1 MLIMSEEYIV
11 FPVVKVIENIE
22 GYEQKVT
29 FGEDYHHVFV
39 RPKPVKAVFKD
50 GQFYDKEGNKLTMLD
65 VDHSYTSKSTPFTS
79 VACAPMIA
87 EGLKKRTLGE
97 DYDEIMCKKG
107 YGFPIPL
114 KEFEKSKSAKEALKK
129 FASKIFPGKFL
140 ELSSDLNV
148 AKEQLLKLGIDISLV
163 KQNNNKR

>member
-1 MLIMSEEYIV
+1 MSEEYIV
-11 FPVVKVIENIE
+11 FPVVELIENIE
-22 GYEQKVT
+22 EYEQHAT

-39 RPKPVKAVFKD
+39 CPKPVKAVFKD
-50 GQFYDKEGNKLTMLD
+50 GQFYDKKGNKLTMLD
-65 VDHSYTSKSTPFTS
+65 VDHSYTSKSSHFTY
-79 VACAPMIA
+79 VASSPQIPEGMKEKVLGKDYA
-87 EGLKKRTLGE
+87 EKME
-97 DYDEIMCKKG
+97 KKG